1 MLLTVLFLIGFV
13 ALLLVFQERLG
24 ITALIKPLY
33 MVIAM
38 GFFMSLV
45 YAILF
50 KYLTLTKN
58 ASIQVVGNLFLVG
71 GLLFSTG
78 GIDSP
83 ISFLFLFV
91 IIASSLTLPRAAA
104 YLAAS
109 GAIIIYGVLVDL
121 EHFKIITP
129 IYLFPESKVSFASGY
144 VFYVI
149 F

>member
-1 MLLTVLFLIGFV
+1 M

-24 ITALIKPLY
+24 ITAPIKPLC

-50 KYLTLTKN
+50 KYLTLMKN
-58 ASIQVVGNLFLVG
+58 ASIQVVGDLFLVG
-71 GLLFSTG
+71 GILFTTG

-91 IIASSLTLPRAAA
+91 ILHPA
-104 YLAAS
+104 
-109 GAIIIYGVLVDL
+109 
-121 EHFKIITP
+121 
-129 IYLFPESKVSFASGY
+129 
-144 VFYVI
+144 
-149 F
+149 

>member
-1 MLLTVLFLIGFV
+1 MTSETHNQDQELEQRVRRIMLLTVLFLIGFV
-13 ALLLVFQERLG
+13 ARLLVFQERLR
-24 ITALIKPLY
+24 ITAPIKPLY

-38 GFFMSLV
+38 GFFMSLI

-58 ASIQVVGNLFLVG
+58 DSIQVVGNLFLVG

-91 IIASSLTLPRAAA
+91 ILHPA
-104 YLAAS
+104 
-109 GAIIIYGVLVDL
+109 
-121 EHFKIITP
+121 
-129 IYLFPESKVSFASGY
+129 
-144 VFYVI
+144 
-149 F
+149 